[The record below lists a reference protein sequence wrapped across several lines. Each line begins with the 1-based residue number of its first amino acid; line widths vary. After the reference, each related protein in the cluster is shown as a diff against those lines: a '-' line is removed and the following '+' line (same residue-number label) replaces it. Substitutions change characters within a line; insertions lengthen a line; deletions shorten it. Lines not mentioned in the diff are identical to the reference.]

1 MRTYTIDIPKTFAID
16 HSERDLPT
24 GREVKEL
31 ARTIRYECTAP
42 ELREWL
48 SDANYYFD
56 CAGFGWD
63 MGDDAIGL
71 QASAR
76 GTAQRIHRLME
87 AHGIPKSG
95 PLAEALE

>member
-1 MRTYTIDIPKTFAID
+1 MTTYTIDIPKTFAID

-24 GREVKEL
+24 GIRVKEL
-31 ARTIRYECTAP
+31 KRTIRYECTAP

-48 SDANYYFD
+48 SDAEYYSD
-56 CAGFGWD
+56 CAGEGWD

-76 GTAQRIHRLME
+76 GTAQRVRRLMQTL
-87 AHGIPKSG
+87 G
-95 PLAEALE
+95 